1 VAQVKLGRD
10 QVLKLDG
17 VVLEGVRELDVDMD
31 MSTHD
36 VTSWWHGWKS
46 TLPIAQDATIKVLI
60 YWAENYA
67 DFNGKFNVHPPQPM
81 TLEISNVGSGDF
93 VPVKVSVKQPLQ
105 GVLAW
110 EVTLKL
116 WTYGPP

>member
-1 VAQVKLGRD
+1 VAKVKLGRD
-10 QVLKLDG
+10 QVLTLDG
-17 VVLEGVRELDVDMD
+17 TVLEGVRELDIDMA

-46 TLPIAQDATIKVLI
+46 TLPLAADASVKVLI
-60 YWAENYA
+60 YWQENYA
-67 DFNGKFNVHPPQPM
+67 DFAEKFNKHPPDPL
-81 TLEISNVGSGDF
+81 TLGISNVGEADY
-93 VPVKVSVKQPLQ
+93 VPVNIAVKQPIA

-116 WTYGPP
+116 WTYGKP